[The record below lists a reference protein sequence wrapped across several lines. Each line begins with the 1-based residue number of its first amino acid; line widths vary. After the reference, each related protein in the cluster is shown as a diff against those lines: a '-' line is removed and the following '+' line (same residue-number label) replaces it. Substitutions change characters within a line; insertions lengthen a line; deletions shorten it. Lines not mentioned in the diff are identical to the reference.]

1 MYSHDTQVRVRYGET
16 DQMGYVYYGRYA
28 EYFEVSRAELI
39 RELGYSYAE
48 MEADGVMMPVTG
60 MQVRY
65 LRPALYDQLLTL
77 RATIR
82 TLPAQRVTVETLVL
96 NEAGKLC
103 VEGKVTLAFLNV
115 ETGRT
120 QPAPARFVEL
130 LEENWTV

>member
-1 MYSHDTQVRVRYGET
+1 MYSHETQVRVRYAET

-39 RELGYSYAE
+39 RDLGYSYAE
-48 MEADGVMMPVTG
+48 MEQDGILMPVTG

-65 LRPALYDQLLTL
+65 LRPARYDQLLTL

-82 TLPAQRVTVETLVL
+82 KIPAERVTVETLVL

-103 VEGKVTLAFLNV
+103 VEGKVTLAFV
-115 ETGRT
+115 HTESGRAV
-120 QPAPARFVEL
+120 PAPDRFVEL
-130 LEENWTV
+130 LEANWDG